1 MSESLCT
8 TLFLAVVAAGVAVI
22 SWLYLRHRATHT
34 VTPEAPYVA
43 AWRAYAAARGYTLTV
58 EATTRNTHR
67 GAQLQG
73 TLAQTSFVVDTFVL
87 RRNDR
92 IVGFTRIKS
101 RAAEPAPLSLDL
113 SPRTTTG
120 TLLSHLFDATD
131 PSLGDPAF
139 DARFVLRTDA
149 RDGALA
155 LLDAPARAALVA
167 LPPSAQ
173 LSWRDGD
180 ATLTWVGFETSPD
193 VLDAACRAI
202 VALCRWRRDPQLY
215 R

>member
-8 TLFLAVVAAGVAVI
+8 TLFLAVVAAGVAVVA
-22 SWLYLRHRATHT
+22 WLYLRHRAAHT

-58 EATTRNTHR
+58 EATTRNTHL

-73 TLAQTSFVVDTFVL
+73 TLDAVSFAVDTFVL

-92 IVGFTRIKS
+92 VVGFTRVKS
-101 RAAEPAPLSLDL
+101 RAAEPTRFSFDL
-113 SPRTTTG
+113 SPRTATG

-131 PSLGDPAF
+131 PTLGDPAF
-139 DARFVLRTDA
+139 DARFVLRTDD

-167 LPPSAQ
+167 LAPSAQ
-173 LSWRDGD
+173 LSWLDGD
-180 ATLTWVGFETSPD
+180 ATLTWTGFETNPD
-193 VLDAACRAI
+193 VLDAACRAV
-202 VALCRWRRDPQLY
+202 VALCRWRRDPLHY